1 MVRRT
6 RIQYTE
12 SQKAAMW
19 DRWQRGESLH
29 RIAQLFDRHHSSV
42 RGILVES
49 GGIRPRQRRRSP
61 RALSLAEREESLAG
75 HGR

>member
-1 MVRRT
+1 MTHRA

-12 SQKAAMW
+12 TQKAEMW

-29 RIAQLFDRHHSSV
+29 RIAQLFDRYHSSV

-49 GGIRPRQRRRSP
+49 GGFDHANDDAH
-61 RALSLAEREESLAG
+61 RAF
-75 HGR
+75 